1 MKILDIVLKSLTN
14 LFVRFGRPDWRSGA
28 EGARTPDL
36 FAASEA
42 LFQLSYSPVRGRS
55 LASGSLLFRT
65 GFLVYVEDQVVG
77 SVVADLEVEVGELF
91 QFAQQ
96 IGWFV

>member
-1 MKILDIVLKSLTN
+1 
-14 LFVRFGRPDWRSGA
+14 
-28 EGARTPDL
+28 
-36 FAASEA
+36 
-42 LFQLSYSPVRGRS
+42 VRGRS